1 MPKPPSSR
9 PFVSLANGTFRLGD
23 ALIFENTSWTYNR
36 HEQWAIIGANGSG
49 KSLFGDALRGRL
61 PLVGGELDY
70 HFRPERGLSA
80 QESIDY
86 VSFERRKID
95 LHEVMAQSRWNSIEE
110 EGAVRVGDF
119 LAYERVMDVNP
130 FEITDLHE
138 HARPLFERRRR
149 RAVSLM
155 RVEPFLDRTLMSL
168 SNGEMQR
175 VQLARALCRPS
186 RLLILDE
193 PFAGLDASART
204 QFHAVLRQLL
214 HSPMRT
220 LLIVTRK
227 EDLPDGLTHLAFVD
241 RCRLS
246 AAGPVN
252 RILGLK
258 SVRDQL
264 QTRKAVAAKPTPVCR
279 QTSNPERKPLLG
291 RELVRM
297 NSVTVCYGE
306 KVIFDKLDWTIR
318 QNESWALL
326 GPNGSGKTTLL
337 GLILGDHPQVYGNNV
352 VVFGKK
358 RGTGESMWD
367 IKRHI
372 GWFSPELLLH
382 FEQDA
387 SCFEVVASGF
397 HDSIGLFE
405 RPTPRQRAAVRALL
419 KEYDIASQADEPLYG
434 LSAGVQRIV
443 LLLRALVKN
452 PRLLILDE
460 PCHGLDRAHREFFV
474 HAVNEV
480 VRFQAATVVYVTHR
494 RDEIPPLI
502 TRQLVLG
509 QKTD

>member
-1 MPKPPSSR
+1 
-9 PFVSLANGTFRLGD
+9 
-23 ALIFENTSWTYNR
+23 
-36 HEQWAIIGANGSG
+36 
-49 KSLFGDALRGRL
+49 
-61 PLVGGELDY
+61 
-70 HFRPERGLSA
+70 
-80 QESIDY
+80 
-86 VSFERRKID
+86 
-95 LHEVMAQSRWNSIEE
+95 
-110 EGAVRVGDF
+110 
-119 LAYERVMDVNP
+119 
-130 FEITDLHE
+130 
-138 HARPLFERRRR
+138 
-149 RAVSLM
+149 
-155 RVEPFLDRTLMSL
+155 
-168 SNGEMQR
+168 
-175 VQLARALCRPS
+175 
-186 RLLILDE
+186 
-193 PFAGLDASART
+193 
-204 QFHAVLRQLL
+204 
-214 HSPMRT
+214 
-220 LLIVTRK
+220 
-227 EDLPDGLTHLAFVD
+227 
-241 RCRLS
+241 
-246 AAGPVN
+246 
-252 RILGLK
+252 
-258 SVRDQL
+258 
-264 QTRKAVAAKPTPVCR
+264 
-279 QTSNPERKPLLG
+279 
-291 RELVRM
+291 M